1 MAEPSK
7 QVWLL
12 TSLGMGDARPTRYK
26 HEGKEQTFDYAPQA
40 VMSLGLPKVT
50 NVLLIYSRDVPK
62 KSRSDVAATALKLG
76 CQITEVEIPLG
87 LDVAEQAEIFELV
100 AAKLPVGCSVVLDI
114 TQGLRPLPFFFHA
127 LALYLESMKG
137 VLVVGAWYC
146 PVELKDVPE
155 PKPLVDLS
163 SILKLGAWTAG
174 VRDFKNK
181 MDFCGLTSLI
191 PDVAVNAD
199 VFQDSQ
205 IISLQQELE
214 ITKQKLAEHG
224 GKIGEADPERRPELI
239 REKHQIQEQLQD
251 LESDLAQRRLEL
263 CGPSERRAAVRKQI
277 LDASVLH
284 LAGLTL
290 DAACRLA
297 SSPLTQS
304 DILGLIPE
312 DIPLRTELAGQVH
325 EGIKHLVGNLSS
337 GAKSKHPLTAD
348 WLRCQWDVI
357 DKFRVMG
364 LHGLQIA
371 AVREWALSYVLL
383 RHWPKS
389 ANSGWLD
396 YRNRK
401 PAENCLNDLRRRKSN
416 SENDKHWQLFWERIA
431 NTRNEIQ
438 HMGMTEREVV
448 PFDFVM
454 DADSLDFWNSL
465 RDGNVDAPSLPGGEL
480 GKLLVVPIGMSPGV
494 LFTALKKENPDVL
507 LLIGSNESLSSAKES
522 IEKAGWKGKQEM
534 YCVQDPHTGVAE
546 RESLCATQT
555 IRELVSSATKVV
567 GVLTGG
573 TTLLGI
579 MVQDVLSLAP
589 RLLPVRRIFLVDRRS
604 IHAQK
609 SDPYQEG
616 ECHIIRPLRY

>member
-1 MAEPSK
+1 MTEPSK

-62 KSRSDVAATALKLG
+62 KSRSDVAATALKLD

-199 VFQDSQ
+199 VCQDLQ
-205 IISLQQELE
+205 IVENLKQELKALGRQISQADSNKRDE
-214 ITKQKLAEHG
+214 LVREMEPTRINLKNLNEKLERPS
-224 GKIGEADPERRPELI
+224 KI
-239 REKHQIQEQLQD
+239 K
-251 LESDLAQRRLEL
+251 
-263 CGPSERRAAVRKQI
+263 KQI

-290 DAACRLA
+290 DAASRLA
-297 SSPLTQS
+297 SSPLSQS

-383 RHWPKS
+383 KHWPKS

-589 RLLPVRRIFLVDRRS
+589 RLLPIRRIFLVDRRS

>member
-1 MAEPSK
+1 MNSMAEPSK

-62 KSRSDVAATALKLG
+62 KSRSDVAATALKLD

-199 VFQDSQ
+199 VCQDLQ
-205 IISLQQELE
+205 IVENLKQELKALGRQISQADSNKRDE
-214 ITKQKLAEHG
+214 LVREMEPTRINLKNLNEKLERPS
-224 GKIGEADPERRPELI
+224 KI
-239 REKHQIQEQLQD
+239 K
-251 LESDLAQRRLEL
+251 
-263 CGPSERRAAVRKQI
+263 KQI

-290 DAACRLA
+290 DAASRLA
-297 SSPLTQS
+297 SSPLSQS

-383 RHWPKS
+383 KHWPKS

-589 RLLPVRRIFLVDRRS
+589 RLLPIRRIFLVDRRS

>member
-1 MAEPSK
+1 MKNLNEKLERPSK
-7 QVWLL
+7 I
-12 TSLGMGDARPTRYK
+12 K
-26 HEGKEQTFDYAPQA
+26 
-40 VMSLGLPKVT
+40 
-50 NVLLIYSRDVPK
+50 
-62 KSRSDVAATALKLG
+62 
-76 CQITEVEIPLG
+76 
-87 LDVAEQAEIFELV
+87 
-100 AAKLPVGCSVVLDI
+100 
-114 TQGLRPLPFFFHA
+114 
-127 LALYLESMKG
+127 
-137 VLVVGAWYC
+137 
-146 PVELKDVPE
+146 
-155 PKPLVDLS
+155 
-163 SILKLGAWTAG
+163 
-174 VRDFKNK
+174 
-181 MDFCGLTSLI
+181 
-191 PDVAVNAD
+191 
-199 VFQDSQ
+199 
-205 IISLQQELE
+205 
-214 ITKQKLAEHG
+214 
-224 GKIGEADPERRPELI
+224 
-239 REKHQIQEQLQD
+239 
-251 LESDLAQRRLEL
+251 
-263 CGPSERRAAVRKQI
+263 KQI

-290 DAACRLA
+290 DAACGLA

-383 RHWPKS
+383 KHWPKC

-555 IRELVSSATKVV
+555 IRELVSSATEVV

-604 IHAQK
+604 IHDQK
-609 SDPYQEG
+609 SNPYQEG

>member
-62 KSRSDVAATALKLG
+62 KSRSDVAATALKLD

-199 VFQDSQ
+199 VCQDLQ
-205 IISLQQELE
+205 IVENLKQELKALGRQISQADSNKRDE
-214 ITKQKLAEHG
+214 LVREMEPTRINLKNLNEKLERPS
-224 GKIGEADPERRPELI
+224 KI
-239 REKHQIQEQLQD
+239 K
-251 LESDLAQRRLEL
+251 
-263 CGPSERRAAVRKQI
+263 KQI

-290 DAACRLA
+290 DAASRLA
-297 SSPLTQS
+297 SSPLSQS

-383 RHWPKS
+383 KHWPKS

-454 DADSLDFWNSL
+454 DADSLNFWNSL

-579 MVQDVLSLAP
+579 MVQDVLSIAP

>member
-1 MAEPSK
+1 MTESMNSMAEPSK

-62 KSRSDVAATALKLG
+62 KSRSDVAATALKLD

-199 VFQDSQ
+199 VCQDLQ
-205 IISLQQELE
+205 IVENLKQELKALGRQISQADSNKRDE
-214 ITKQKLAEHG
+214 LVREMEPTRINLKNLNEKLERPS
-224 GKIGEADPERRPELI
+224 KI
-239 REKHQIQEQLQD
+239 K
-251 LESDLAQRRLEL
+251 
-263 CGPSERRAAVRKQI
+263 KQI

-290 DAACRLA
+290 DAASRLA
-297 SSPLTQS
+297 SSPLSQS

-383 RHWPKS
+383 KHWPKS

-454 DADSLDFWNSL
+454 DADSLNFWNSL

-579 MVQDVLSLAP
+579 MVQDVLSIAP

>member
-1 MAEPSK
+1 MNSMTEPSK

-62 KSRSDVAATALKLG
+62 KSRSDVAATALKLD

-199 VFQDSQ
+199 VCQDLQ
-205 IISLQQELE
+205 IVENLKQELKALGRQISQADSNKRDE
-214 ITKQKLAEHG
+214 LVREMEPTRINLKNLNEKLERPS
-224 GKIGEADPERRPELI
+224 KI
-239 REKHQIQEQLQD
+239 K
-251 LESDLAQRRLEL
+251 
-263 CGPSERRAAVRKQI
+263 KQI

-290 DAACRLA
+290 DAASRLA
-297 SSPLTQS
+297 SSPLSQS

-383 RHWPKS
+383 KHWPKS

-589 RLLPVRRIFLVDRRS
+589 RLLPIRRIFLVDRRS

>member
-62 KSRSDVAATALKLG
+62 KSRSDVAATALKLD

-199 VFQDSQ
+199 VCQDLQ
-205 IISLQQELE
+205 IVENLKQELKALGRQISQADSNKRDE
-214 ITKQKLAEHG
+214 LVREMEPTRINLKNLNEKLERPS
-224 GKIGEADPERRPELI
+224 KI
-239 REKHQIQEQLQD
+239 K
-251 LESDLAQRRLEL
+251 
-263 CGPSERRAAVRKQI
+263 KQI

-290 DAACRLA
+290 DAASRLA
-297 SSPLTQS
+297 SSPLSQS

-383 RHWPKS
+383 KHWPKS

-589 RLLPVRRIFLVDRRS
+589 RLLPIRRIFLVDRRS